1 MTRMESHDNDQ
12 HDTVDEDDDGDA
24 QVMMIMML
32 NMIRIL
38 LPILVLDAR
47 MTMPTSDRIQ
57 RCSCTARCSR
67 CYNQGTTLPVRCCF
81 ILRDCR
87 VTLDCR
93 ACGRCRSIWGIGRAG
108 GVSAGRVREV
118 MGITCGVTETDLA
131 HFNRNARDSQGLGR
145 RLLCSQSRGPKT
157 RPRQTGQAGQ
167 RCLLHPIKHF
177 TNPDRAY
184 SMLAPV

>member
-1 MTRMESHDNDQ
+1 MVVVMMLGQPSRLRVVIATLLSMTRMESHDNDQ
-12 HDTVDEDDDGDA
+12 HDSVDEDDDGDA

-108 GVSAGRVREV
+108 G
-118 MGITCGVTETDLA
+118 C
-131 HFNRNARDSQGLGR
+131 
-145 RLLCSQSRGPKT
+145 
-157 RPRQTGQAGQ
+157 RQDG
-167 RCLLHPIKHF
+167 CVK
-177 TNPDRAY
+177 
-184 SMLAPV
+184 